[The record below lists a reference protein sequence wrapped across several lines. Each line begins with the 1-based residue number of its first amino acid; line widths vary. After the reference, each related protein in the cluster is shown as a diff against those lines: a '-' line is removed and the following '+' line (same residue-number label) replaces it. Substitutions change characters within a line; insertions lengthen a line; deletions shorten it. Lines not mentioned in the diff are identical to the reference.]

1 VVADSLGL
9 GVGLAMLVVAGDQ
22 FVVGAGR
29 LATALRIRPTV
40 VGAMIGGLG
49 ASLPELIVSSIASVR
64 KEPEIA
70 VGNLVGSIIANVSLA
85 LAIAALVAPVRVDS
99 RTVRREAPIS
109 LAAVLLFALLLRG
122 GLSQAEGVV
131 LMVGLIVALAAMLAN
146 VRTSPRRDELT
157 VEVGRFFG
165 KRTEQRP
172 AAETVRA
179 VGGLALMLIGAE
191 VLVRS
196 ASALAHRLG
205 VSEGFIGVT
214 VVAVGTSAPLVAIA
228 VQAARRG
235 NHDLVAGSVLG
246 SNLFI
251 ALAGG
256 ALVGLLRGGPGTAVD
271 AVAVWAMSAIVA
283 AAWAF
288 MGRGS
293 LLSRWEAV
301 ALVAAYGAT
310 LPFFAR

>member
-9 GVGLAMLVVAGDQ
+9 VVGLALLVVGGDQ

-40 VGAMIGGLG
+40 VGAVIGGLG
-49 ASLPELIVSSIASVR
+49 ASLPELIVSSVASVR

-70 VGNLVGSIIANVSLA
+70 VGNLVGSVIANVSLA
-85 LAIAALVAPVRVDS
+85 LAIAALIAPVRVDS

-109 LAAVLLFALLLRG
+109 VAAVLLFALLLRG

-131 LMVGLIVALAAMLAN
+131 LMVGLVVALAAMLVN
-146 VRTSPRRDELT
+146 VRMSPRRDELT
-157 VEVGRFFG
+157 VEVARFFG

-172 AAETVRA
+172 AGETVRA
-179 VGGLALMLIGAE
+179 VGGLALMLLGAE

-205 VSEGFIGVT
+205 VSEGFIGLT

-271 AVAVWAMSAIVA
+271 AVAVWAMSAIVG

-288 MGRGS
+288 MARGS
-293 LLSRWEAV
+293 LLSRWEAA
-301 ALVAAYGAT
+301 ALLAAYGAT
-310 LPFFAR
+310 LPFLAR